1 VQIRTR
7 LLLLVLAVW
16 LPAAAGFALLAR
28 STYERETDA
37 ARERLQQLGMAMGQ
51 LAERELDQ
59 RATLARALAAS
70 QAVRELELRRFHA
83 EAAAAVDGTGAW
95 AVLFDD
101 THQLANTRMPP
112 DATAPWPSSG
122 RMPLASDAPVTLYVA
137 HGAVVD
143 RPLLAVMVPAP
154 HAKPPRHNV
163 AVCFEVAVMQ
173 AIVAAQALPEG
184 SVASIVDQDQRVMA
198 RSRNPSKWI
207 GELATGD
214 VKRRAE
220 AGDSGFAESVTLDGV
235 PSFTYLSPSNRYGWT
250 VIIAMPRSAFA
261 AAARRV
267 TVQAAAAAGV
277 LLVVGLGLALFGARR
292 IAQPM
297 RALREAAA
305 VVGRDAVPP
314 RLVTGVPEADEVS
327 RALHEAA
334 LRSHEATRTLEQR
347 VAEAVRQSQEAQ
359 AKLLDAQKHEA
370 IGRLTGGIAHDFNN
384 LLQTIS
390 TAHQVLDRHVAEGP
404 QRRILQGAMRA
415 TAKAADLIRQM
426 LAFGRAQPLQPQP
439 VSLADLLLTSREL
452 TGRAVGKRVRL
463 TAAIEPDVPPVFVDP
478 IQLELAMLNLVFN
491 ARDAMP
497 EGGSIVISA
506 RLAAADEVTA
516 LPGGPYVCLA
526 VTDDGP
532 GMDASIRARA
542 FEPYFTTKPVGAG
555 SGLGLPQAQAF
566 ARQSGGDIRLD
577 SAPGRGTKVSL
588 FLPATHASVP
598 AAAQG
603 DVPRRPQ
610 RALKVLM
617 VEDDVLVSS
626 VVVPALESEGHRVA
640 LCGTADE
647 AMKRLLS
654 GEPFDVLFTDVV
666 MPGRLT
672 GMDLVQWCRRH
683 RPDLPSV
690 AATGYT
696 AQAADGDTQVLR
708 KPYGLDALL
717 NALQSAVPASAPNP
731 SVAR

>member
-1 VQIRTR
+1 VG
-7 LLLLVLAVW
+7 VDV
-16 LPAAAGFALLAR
+16 
-28 STYERETDA
+28 TDA
-37 ARERLQQLGMAMGQ
+37 TMTQEALRAREY
-51 LAERELDQ
+51 
-59 RATLARALAAS
+59 
-70 QAVRELELRRFHA
+70 ELRQF
-83 EAAAAVDGTGAW
+83 
-95 AVLFDD
+95 
-101 THQLANTRMPP
+101 
-112 DATAPWPSSG
+112 
-122 RMPLASDAPVTLYVA
+122 
-137 HGAVVD
+137 
-143 RPLLAVMVPAP
+143 
-154 HAKPPRHNV
+154 
-163 AVCFEVAVMQ
+163 
-173 AIVAAQALPEG
+173 
-184 SVASIVDQDQRVMA
+184 
-198 RSRNPSKWI
+198 
-207 GELATGD
+207 
-214 VKRRAE
+214 
-220 AGDSGFAESVTLDGV
+220 
-235 PSFTYLSPSNRYGWT
+235 
-250 VIIAMPRSAFA
+250 
-261 AAARRV
+261 
-267 TVQAAAAAGV
+267 
-277 LLVVGLGLALFGARR
+277 
-292 IAQPM
+292 
-297 RALREAAA
+297 
-305 VVGRDAVPP
+305 
-314 RLVTGVPEADEVS
+314 
-327 RALHEAA
+327 
-334 LRSHEATRTLEQR
+334 
-347 VAEAVRQSQEAQ
+347 
-359 AKLLDAQKHEA
+359 QKMEA
-370 IGRLTGGIAHDFNN
+370 IGRLAGGVAHDFNN

-439 VSLADLLLTSREL
+439 VSLADLILTSREL
-452 TGRAVGKRVRL
+452 TGRAVGERVRL

-532 GMDASIRARA
+532 GMDASTRARA

-696 AQAADGDTQVLR
+696 AQAADSDTQVLR

-717 NALQSAVPASAPNP
+717 NALQSAVPESAPNP